1 MFLKHCFMQE
11 IDADIRLS
19 LIVFKVNGALSRFY
33 LLFNFD
39 LVIMAFLNVLFMKGL
54 LLYLIYFCFSGAS
67 FSRAELKV
75 VLKHLRKSF
84 GLEKISESPQKVIT
98 VIKEF
103 FTFTVG
109 KSRSGNIHYH
119 FTVIRCSPLYSLRF
133 HKKGSHICNYANN
146 GIRVSTHVTS

>member
-1 MFLKHCFMQE
+1 MFLKHCFMQQ
-11 IDADIRLS
+11 IDANIRLS
-19 LIVFKVNGALSRFY
+19 LIVFKVNGVLSRFY

-84 GLEKISESPQKVIT
+84 VLEKIFIRISSKSHNSDKRIFYFYRWQKSFWKYT
-98 VIKEF
+98 LSF
-103 FTFTVG
+103 YGDQMF
-109 KSRSGNIHYH
+109 
-119 FTVIRCSPLYSLRF
+119 PSLQS
-133 HKKGSHICNYANN
+133 KIS
-146 GIRVSTHVTS
+146 